1 MTAVNDHCKQP
12 SFFVVNDW
20 GTAVYGRARSTWV
33 ISYLLRGDA
42 SQWYKTNKDTFTS
55 WKIFINELKRAFT
68 SSFHAELAFQ
78 KLELYSQGENQ
89 SVRNFFNE
97 VLKLCKE
104 ADSTMSEAT
113 KLKNLLN
120 KIKPSIQLEVR
131 KKKPTSPTEFL
142 EYARDVEE
150 LFQLSNINMDRNKNN
165 NSTTSYSQSSF
176 TRTNPP
182 TSTNQYSNNSA
193 STKSTSGYYRNNNN
207 NGNNYN
213 NSSYNRTDRS
223 NYPLSTSSKPS
234 FRLPQSSQ
242 NQTNASLRTNSN
254 GRFQSQPNQRYS
266 SNNTQSRAR
275 TAYTI
280 VPADPSSDIEL
291 AEESC
296 SDILCTNCNL
306 YGHGVSSCQNFD

>member
-1 MTAVNDHCKQP
+1 VLPDTQSTTIISNSSTTIFDQTTNDLRKAIVGDLIKNPKVFRGAKDDVQKWIDDIEHLLDIAHIP
-12 SFFVVNDW
+12 ETSRLDF
-20 GTAVYGRARSTWV
+20 

-55 WKIFINELKRAFT
+55 WKIFIHELKRAFT

-78 KLELYSQGENQ
+78 KLELYSQGEHQ
-89 SVRNFFNE
+89 SVRNFFNV

-150 LFQLSNINMDRNKNN
+150 LFQLSNINIDRNKNN
-165 NSTTSYSQSSF
+165 NSTASNEQSSF

-193 STKSTSGYYRNNNN
+193 STKSTSGYSRNNNN
-207 NGNNYN
+207 NGNN
-213 NSSYNRTDRS
+213 
-223 NYPLSTSSKPS
+223 
-234 FRLPQSSQ
+234 
-242 NQTNASLRTNSN
+242 
-254 GRFQSQPNQRYS
+254 
-266 SNNTQSRAR
+266 
-275 TAYTI
+275 
-280 VPADPSSDIEL
+280 
-291 AEESC
+291 
-296 SDILCTNCNL
+296 
-306 YGHGVSSCQNFD
+306 